1 MFYSLENIR
10 QVLWS
15 IVGTNS
21 YSKFVSPFSG
31 HSWSGKRDWDGASK
45 VLTFSGTASY
55 MSPLKSLLRPT
66 RLFFIH
72 FQYIYIYTI
81 HSHPTNKLGK

>member
-21 YSKFVSPFSG
+21 QLLKICKPFSG

-66 RLFFIH
+66 RLF
-72 FQYIYIYTI
+72 
-81 HSHPTNKLGK
+81 